1 MASRVHTQ
9 ALRRA
14 ADILG
19 GPVQLRGYLKVS
31 ALVLTLWMSGATAT
45 PNDVF
50 LKVVDL
56 IVESDISDLKS
67 KH

>member
-1 MASRVHTQ
+1 MQ

-19 GPVQLRGYLKVS
+19 GPVQLRRHLKVS
-31 ALVLTLWMSGATAT
+31 ALVLTLWMSGAAAT
-45 PNDVF
+45 PTDVF

-56 IVESDISDLKS
+56 IVEQDVSELKS
-67 KH
+67 KHGPHG

>member
-1 MASRVHTQ
+1 MQ
-9 ALRRA
+9 ALGRA

-19 GPVQLRGYLKVS
+19 GPVQLRGYLRVS
-31 ALVLTLWMSGATAT
+31 ALVLTLWMSGATAL

-56 IVESDISDLKS
+56 IVERDISDLKS
-67 KH
+67 KHDPQA